1 MRTKRVDYD
10 GVPTS
15 SEQVWQSLQVGVFSF
30 STQANQLIFWNLLGT
45 LNIFERRRAMLDIL
59 VIFWQLGSAG
69 YWGIESASEAFMQPG
84 KGSTKIAPTF
94 TFFSM
99 WDFHFV
105 KSLINHESEKNKI
118 RICLLNYTGH
128 ILKFFMMNICV
139 EGGDNKYHISFS
151 FSETYPP
158 KRILTFVCFDFFDD
172 WTTINSNWVR
182 WQLKCL
188 WFDWSGVRS
197 NTKSASA
204 QVSDQIALQ
213 IREAILYQNW
223 CFFTHS
229 KSKHCHN

>member
-1 MRTKRVDYD
+1 MRTKKVDYD

-84 KGSTKIAPTF
+84 KGSTRIAPTF
-94 TFFSM
+94 TFSACGTFILSK
-99 WDFHFV
+99 V
-105 KSLINHESEKNKI
+105 KSIIKGRIKK
-118 RICLLNYTGH
+118 ICLLNYTGH

-139 EGGDNKYHISFS
+139 EGGDKKYHISFS

-158 KRILTFVCFDFFDD
+158 KKNTNFSLF
-172 WTTINSNWVR
+172 W
-182 WQLKCL
+182 LL
-188 WFDWSGVRS
+188 WWLNYYKF
-197 NTKSASA
+197 
-204 QVSDQIALQ
+204 
-213 IREAILYQNW
+213 
-223 CFFTHS
+223 
-229 KSKHCHN
+229 